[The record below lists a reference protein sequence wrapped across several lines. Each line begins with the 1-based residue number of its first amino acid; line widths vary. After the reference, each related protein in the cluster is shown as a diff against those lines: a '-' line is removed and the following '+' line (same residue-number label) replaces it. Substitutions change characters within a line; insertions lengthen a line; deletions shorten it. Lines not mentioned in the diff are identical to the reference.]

1 MRILKI
7 TGLILIVM
15 VLLAC
20 SVSVNVPTL
29 SAGETLTFTVN
40 EPLSSGVD
48 LYKVGIEMGA
58 GRLTLAGGS
67 SNLIEGEVSYNIRTW
82 EPKVSRSTDAFTI
95 KQTNTDQLGIP
106 SGTIKNQW
114 NLRLGSVPMELSIAT
129 GASESDFDLSGLPIT
144 NLTISDGASKSTVR
158 FDTGNPEIMGL
169 FSYTTGAST
178 VELIGLG
185 NSNAQE
191 IKFEGGV
198 GSYTLDFSGFL
209 GHDMNVTINTGVSDV
224 KLIIPSD
231 AYVRV
236 NNNGALSDIDVS
248 GTWTVNNNTY
258 TVGEQGPLITIN
270 VEMAVGSLHLIQK

>member
-67 SNLIEGEVSYNIRTW
+67 SNLIEGDVLYNVESW
-82 EPKVSRSTDAFTI
+82 EPKAKRSTDSYAI
-95 KQTNTDQLGIP
+95 SQTNTTNVGIP

-114 NLRLGSVPMELSIAT
+114 DLRLGSVPMELSIAT
-129 GASESDFDLSGLPIT
+129 GASESDLDLSGLSIT

-224 KLIIPSD
+224 KLIIPAD

-270 VEMAVGSLHLIQK
+270 VEMAVGSLHLMQK

>member
-7 TGLILIVM
+7 TGLFLIVM

-29 SAGETLTFTVN
+29 SAGETRTFTVD

-67 SNLIEGEVSYNIRTW
+67 SNLIEGEVSYNIRSW

-129 GASESDFDLSGLPIT
+129 GASESDFDLSGLSIT

-224 KLIIPSD
+224 KLIIPAD

-270 VEMAVGSLHLIQK
+270 VEMAVGSLHLMQK